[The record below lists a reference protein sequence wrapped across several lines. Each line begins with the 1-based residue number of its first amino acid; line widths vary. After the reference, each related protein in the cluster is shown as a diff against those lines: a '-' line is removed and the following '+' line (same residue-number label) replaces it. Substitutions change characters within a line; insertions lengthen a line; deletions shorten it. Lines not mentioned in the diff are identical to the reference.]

1 MQENV
6 IYSNEQNFI
15 DTLSKISKD
24 WNQKIHV
31 LADFDR
37 TLTTAFFDGK
47 SRPSL
52 ISVLRSENYLT
63 QEYSDKAYA
72 LFDHFHPIEVDPNIF
87 LEEKKLQ
94 MTQWWQQH
102 LSLLVDSKLHKS
114 HIEKVVESGIIELRE
129 GVIPFLKY
137 LDQHNIPLVI
147 ISANGLGTDSIKM
160 YLEKQSLLTK
170 NVHIISNEFYWDEVG
185 FASGY
190 DTRVIHT
197 FNKDETVLH
206 DFPEIF
212 EEVKEKTNVILLWDS
227 LWDPGMIEG
236 FEYENLLKIGFLNE
250 KEDELLEEYK
260 KHYDLILTWD
270 YSWDLCKIVFPNFK
284 KIVLV

>member
-1 MQENV
+1 MQENI

-15 DTLSKISKD
+15 DTLSKMQKD
-24 WNQKIHV
+24 GNQKLHV

-37 TLTTAFFDGK
+37 TLTTAFFEGK

-72 LFDHFHPIEVDPNIF
+72 LFDHFHPIEIDPNIS
-87 LEEKKLQ
+87 LEEKKVH

-102 LSLLVDSKLHKS
+102 LSLLVDSKLHRS

-129 GVIPFLKY
+129 GVISFLAY
-137 LDQHNIPLVI
+137 LEKHHIPLVI

-160 YLEKQSLLTK
+160 YLEKQGLLTK
-170 NVHIISNEFYWDEVG
+170 NVHILSNEFYWDEAGV
-185 FASGY
+185 ASGY
-190 DTRVIHT
+190 DERVIHT

-212 EEVKEKTNVILLWDS
+212 EEIKQKPNVILLWDS
-227 LWDPGMIEG
+227 LWDPGMVTG
-236 FEYENLLKIGFLNE
+236 FEYENLVKIWFLNE
-250 KEDELLEEYK
+250 YEETLLDSYK
-260 KHYDLILTWD
+260 AHYDVVLTGD
-270 YSWDLCKIVFPNFK
+270 YSWDLCKIVFQE
-284 KIVLV
+284 L